1 MDSNNLNQDTER
13 DKEKKGRWLS
23 KLILWAIIL
32 SIFGYMGYLI
42 YQNDGKIPAN
52 GFNINE
58 MINGPMEEVVEKN
71 PPIPEEIEADD
82 PMSYSIVQK
91 IRSIQQPMPMY
102 PQIGVGYLYHKDSNA
117 GYSGNDDNMFII
129 KTVFGIE
136 SLDGVVG
143 VANTTTISDNKAFSQ
158 FLIEFEEPIS
168 EELGNQ
174 IKAHIKPENWIDITP
189 PEYHDSYLDITDE
202 EMFADYK
209 GRFFYVILIDEELMG
224 IGKAP
229 SPEKF
234 GKAFLR
240 SAY

>member
-1 MDSNNLNQDTER
+1 MNSIDLNNEIQ
-13 DKEKKGRWLS
+13 KKKSGGFG
-23 KLILWAIIL
+23 KLILWMIIL

-42 YQNDGKIPAN
+42 YQNDGKIPSD
-52 GFNINE
+52 GFNISATT
-58 MINGPMEEVVEKN
+58 EEVIEKN
-71 PPIPEEIEADD
+71 SQIPEEIEVDD

-91 IRSIQQPMPMY
+91 IRSIQQPMPSY

-117 GYSGNDDNMFII
+117 EYSGCDDHMFII
-129 KTVFGIE
+129 KTVFGID

-143 VANTTTISDNKAFSQ
+143 VADTTTISENKAFSQ

-174 IKAHIKPENWIDITP
+174 IKAHIKPENWLAITP
-189 PEYHDSYLDITDE
+189 PEYHDSYLDITDD

-234 GKAFLR
+234 GKTFLR
-240 SAY
+240 TAN